1 MRITTILT
9 TETINGTEVIKQS
22 FEGTLQRQGG
32 LTLLTYEEP
41 EHGTTR
47 LFIGDGHA
55 RLVRKG
61 RLTTQMVFQP
71 ETTTHNWYHTPNG
84 SFEMEI
90 HTTLFQHHEAPSES
104 RFCAHYTLALNGEQ
118 VAKNKLEIRYD
129 LNA

>member
-9 TETINGTEVIKQS
+9 TETINGTEVITQS

-47 LFIGDGHA
+47 LFISESHA

-61 RLTTQMVFQP
+61 KFTTQMVFQP
-71 ETTTHNWYHTPNG
+71 ETVTHNWYHTPNG

-90 HTTLFQHHEAPSES
+90 HTTLLQYGETSQCTT
-104 RFCAHYTLALNGEQ
+104 FCAHYELTMNGEK
-118 VAKNKLEIRYD
+118 VAKNKLEIRC
-129 LNA
+129 NTNS

>member
-22 FEGTLQRQGG
+22 FEGILQRQGN

-90 HTTLFQHHEAPSES
+90 HTTLLQYNETPQSAT
-104 RFCAHYTLALNGEQ
+104 FCAHYGLTLNGEK
-118 VAKNKLEIRYD
+118 VAENKLEIRCD
-129 LNA
+129 TNS